1 MELDKFISMMCYT
14 YHECSIP
21 DDDKLLKWPFNLIKN
36 LEAAKPYIAQHCT
49 IRNTYNDFNMQLV
62 KYVMPIYEVLQRCYD
77 NMPCHMNGS
86 EYHVYLYGQL
96 ESLKKLLFDKDAC
109 GLTKKKK

>member
-1 MELDKFISMMCYT
+1 
-14 YHECSIP
+14 
-21 DDDKLLKWPFNLIKN
+21 
-36 LEAAKPYIAQHCT
+36 
-49 IRNTYNDFNMQLV
+49 MQLA

-86 EYHVYLYGQL
+86 EHHVYLYNQL
-96 ESLKKLLFDKDAC
+96 ESLKELLFDKDEC